1 MKILLNKKNIL
12 ILISL
17 ICCLEVIL
25 ISHRKSF
32 NINLLVNFYK
42 KDFGI
47 EESLEINNKFKI
59 ALEIKN
65 LIIKYQIKEFE
76 LSSSLK
82 NDIAYQRI
90 IEVNYPIKLDQK
102 SINYFEKEN
111 NFVKDCK
118 LKDKLRLVAL
128 YEC

>member
-12 ILISL
+12 ILINL
-17 ICCLEVIL
+17 ICCLEIIL

-32 NINLLVNFYK
+32 NTNLLANFYK

-59 ALEIKN
+59 ALEIKD
-65 LIIKYQIKEFE
+65 LIKKYQIKEFQ

-90 IEVNYPIKLDQK
+90 IEVNYPIKLDPK
-102 SINYFEKEN
+102 SANYFEKEN
-111 NFVKDCK
+111 SFVKNCK